1 MQQNT
6 ILIGLLTLVIGVG
19 IGLGASS
26 LNRHSYSDGDR
37 FERKGPTNSPRGEG
51 MHMMPDGTMMDGAKG
66 MSMDEMMEGMNAN
79 LKGKT
84 GDEFDKVFL
93 SEMIVHHKGAVEMA
107 ELAKTNANHQEIKD
121 LANAIVSAQNK
132 EIADMQGWQKSWFEK
147 VGE

>member
-6 ILIGLLTLVIGVG
+6 ILIGLLALVIGVG
-19 IGLGASS
+19 VGLGASS
-26 LNRHSYSDGDR
+26 LDRHSYGNGER
-37 FERKGPTNSPRGEG
+37 FERKGQDSYRSEG
-51 MHMMPDGTMMDGAKG
+51 RHMMPDGTMMDGAKD
-66 MSMDEMMEGMNAN
+66 MSMDDMMENMNAN

-84 GDEFDKVFL
+84 GDAFDRAFL

-107 ELAKTNANHQEIKD
+107 ELAKTNAGHQEIKD

-147 VGE
+147 AVE